1 MGTKNQW
8 AVYEWVIISDDPVNE
23 WVLFLKARYMNGVGF
38 EILARTPVPKL
49 PPSPPPPSPEGEGR
63 HIDYDVNPINVNID
77 IGISSGVKLS
87 CFHSI
92 SLIDYIIWICLRG
105 GWILMILTL
114 YSRAPI
120 A

>member
-1 MGTKNQW
+1 MGPFFKGQ
-8 AVYEWVIISDDPVNE
+8 VYEWGRFRNTGSYTCTKI
-23 WVLFLKARYMNGVGF
+23 
-38 EILARTPVPKL
+38 TPKSPA
-49 PPSPPPPSPEGEGR
+49 PPPPSPEGEGR

-77 IGISSGVKLS
+77 IGIGSGVKLS

-92 SLIDYIIWICLRG
+92 SLIDYIIWICLQG
-105 GWILMILTL
+105 GWILMTLTL